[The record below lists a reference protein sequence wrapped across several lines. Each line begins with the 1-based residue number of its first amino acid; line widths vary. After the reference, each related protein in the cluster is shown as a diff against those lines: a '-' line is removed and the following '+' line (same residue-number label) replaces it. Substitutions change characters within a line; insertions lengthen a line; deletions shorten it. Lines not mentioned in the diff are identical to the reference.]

1 MNKIIKKGS
10 IVRNGYDPRILGE
23 VVGFKI
29 LKGKRIPLVKYGEQ
43 IVLDKSSITLASTM
57 QAMRVGK
64 K

>member
-43 IVLDKSSITLASTM
+43 IILDKESNNFGFYYASN
-57 QAMRVGK
+57 ACG
-64 K
+64 